1 MPDGHTQSGGVVTL
15 CNPGVPIPEGA
26 SAVHGITDE
35 MVVGAPSTA
44 EVVGRLLECLRGIHA
59 LGWPLLIYNA
69 PYDWPL
75 LHAEAARAGVGV
87 EEIPPL
93 PLVDPLVLDRGLDRF
108 RKGSRKLAD
117 TARHYG
123 VELSD
128 AHDAFADA
136 AAAAGLLRAMV
147 RRYPELQQMGFAALQ
162 DVQRDMYRAWTE
174 SFNEYRA
181 KRGQEPIEEVGWPG
195 LGRAIEAEPEGVQA
209 ELELVPVGAISQ

>member
-1 MPDGHTQSGGVVTL
+1 MA
-15 CNPGVPIPEGA
+15 NPGVPIPEGA
-26 SAVHGITDE
+26 SEIHGITDE
-35 MVVGAPSTA
+35 MVQDAPATA
-44 EVVGRLLECLRGIHA
+44 EVVRRIIECLRGLDA

-75 LHAEAARAGVGV
+75 LHAETERAGIDAG
-87 EEIPPL
+87 EIPQVPL
-93 PLVDPLVLDRGLDRF
+93 IDPLVLDRGYDRF
-108 RKGSRKLAD
+108 RRGSRKLVD

-123 VELSD
+123 VELVD

-147 RRYPELQQMGFAALQ
+147 RKYPELQQMSFQGLQ

-181 KRGQEPIEEVGWPG
+181 KRGQEPIEEIEWPG
-195 LGRAIEAEPEGVQA
+195 LERVAEAEPETGQE
-209 ELELVPVGAISQ
+209 ELELVPSGVEEP

>member
-1 MPDGHTQSGGVVTL
+1 MPDGHTQSGGVVTY

-26 SAVHGITDE
+26 RAVHGITDE
-35 MVVGAPSTA
+35 MVESEPKTA
-44 EVVGRLLECLRGIHA
+44 EVVRRLLECLRGIHA

-75 LHAEAARAGVGV
+75 LHAEAERTGVDL

-93 PLVDPLVLDRGLDRF
+93 PLIDPLVLDRGYDRF

-123 VELSD
+123 VELAD

-136 AAAAGLLRAMV
+136 AAAAGLLRALV
-147 RRYPELQQMGFAALQ
+147 RRYPELQQMSFAALQ

-181 KRGQEPIEEVGWPG
+181 KRGQEPIEEIEWPG
-195 LGRAIEAEPEGVQA
+195 LGRAIEEKAEAVQMD
-209 ELELVPVGAISQ
+209 LVIA